1 MKDIE
6 LFTLNHKQRRR
17 LKLGVALLLVLF
29 IVGYFF
35 FMNKKTNLVGPK
47 NNTVYLQDS
56 KLNVLDDEYSLKPY
70 PDKVLLHYPY
80 LLVVQADKP
89 LTTVYNL
96 ETKKKE
102 KEIKD
107 ILLDYYQGN
116 IVYNRKESY
125 FNDKNLDKYCDYA
138 FIRSSTDILCVTKQS
153 REGMEN
159 MLIKIN
165 PSQPNLW
172 IQIYQS
178 KNLLTAVSVI
188 NNEIYTG
195 EIDTETKQS
204 YISINKQTIPVSDIV
219 SVIYPLS
226 GQPYFAS
233 FQSVLNNQ
241 KGNYYIIKDGSNEK
255 VQNDK
260 ITFYKE

>member
-1 MKDIE
+1 MRDTE
-6 LFTLNHKQRRR
+6 LFTLNQKQRR
-17 LKLGVALLLVLF
+17 KLQFGVILLLVVF

-56 KLNVLDDEYSLKPY
+56 KINVFDDEYSLKPY
-70 PDKVLLHYPY
+70 PDKVLMHYPY
-80 LLVVQADKP
+80 LIIVQADKP

-107 ILLDYYQGN
+107 ILLDYYQGDS
-116 IVYNRKESY
+116 VYNRKESY

-138 FIRSSTDILCVTKQS
+138 FIRSSADVLCVTKQS
-153 REGMEN
+153 REGIEN

-165 PSQPNLW
+165 PTQPNLW
-172 IQIYQS
+172 IQVYQS

-188 NNEIYTG
+188 NDEIYTG
-195 EIDTETKQS
+195 EIDFETKQN
-204 YISINKQTIPVSDIV
+204 YISINKQIFLVDNIV
-219 SVIYPLS
+219 SIIYPL
-226 GQPYFAS
+226 GGKPYFAS
-233 FQSVLNNQ
+233 FKSELNRNTESWYLVHDKNVIKQ
-241 KGNYYIIKDGSNEK
+241 EGNRIYL
-255 VQNDK
+255 
-260 ITFYKE
+260 YK

>member
-1 MKDIE
+1 MRDTE
-6 LFTLNHKQRRR
+6 LFTLNQQQRRR
-17 LKLGVALLLVLF
+17 LQFGVVLLLVLF

-56 KLNVLDDEYSLKPY
+56 KLNVFDDEYSLKPY

-80 LLVVQADKP
+80 LLIVQADKP

-102 KEIKD
+102 KEVKD
-107 ILLDYYQGN
+107 ILLDYYQGD

-138 FIRSSTDILCVTKQS
+138 FIRSSTDILCVTKQN
-153 REGMEN
+153 REGIEN

-165 PSQPNLW
+165 PTQPNLW
-172 IQIYQS
+172 IQVYQS

-188 NNEIYTG
+188 NNEIYAG
-195 EIDTETKQS
+195 EIDFDMKQN
-204 YISINKQTIPVSDIV
+204 YISINKQIILVNDIV
-219 SVIYPLS
+219 SIIYPL
-226 GQPYFAS
+226 GDKPYFAS
-233 FQSVLNNQ
+233 FKSELNKNTESWHLIDSNKAIQ
-241 KGNYYIIKDGSNEK
+241 QEGSKIYI
-255 VQNDK
+255 
-260 ITFYKE
+260 YK